1 MQPFDLVLDWVPNV
15 QFAGPCW
22 ALANGLYR
30 DVGIDLRLVPWVE
43 DGRTIVEKTLSR
55 DVAAAGSSEDNLV
68 IRARAQDGIAVRGL
82 AGMFLTTPLVVMSL
96 QESGINA
103 LADLRGKRVAM
114 HCDGIRILES
124 LLDEAGIARSDL
136 EIGEVTHDLGNLTS
150 GRWDA
155 VQGYAVSEPLELAIM
170 GVPVKTLTLRGPA
183 VHPYAQV
190 IFASDDAVATAPNLF
205 RNMLDATFRGW
216 RAAVNDPLGAA
227 RAIRATGMPMADA
240 EREQE
245 ALALVAGLVLGEG
258 PDRARGLGVIYP
270 ARWTANVAAYVRA
283 GIVPSG
289 TIALDSLDTE
299 LWSAV
304 DQPEFPVGPG
314 GVRS

>member
-1 MQPFDLVLDWVPNV
+1 MQPFDLVLDWIPNV

-22 ALANGLYR
+22 ALAHGLYR
-30 DVGIDLRLVPWVE
+30 EVGIDLRLVPWVE

-55 DVAAAGSSEDNLV
+55 DCLAAGSSEDNLV
-68 IRARAQDGIAVRGL
+68 IKARAQEGIAVRGL
-82 AGMFLTTPLVVMSL
+82 AAMFLTTPLVVMSRP
-96 QESGINA
+96 EDRINA

-124 LLDEAGIARSDL
+124 LLDDAGIARSDL

-155 VQGYAVSEPLELAIM
+155 VQGYAVSEPLELAIR
-170 GVPVKTLTLRGPA
+170 GVTVNTLTLRGPA
-183 VHPYAQV
+183 IHPYAQV
-190 IFASDDAVATAPNLF
+190 IFASDAAVAAAPKLY

-216 RAAVNDPLGAA
+216 RAAVNDPQGAA
-227 RAIRATGMPMADA
+227 KAIRSTGMPMADA

-245 ALALVAGLVLGEG
+245 ALACVAKLVLGEA
-258 PDRARGLGVIYP
+258 PDRVRGLGVIDP
-270 ARWTANVAAYVRA
+270 ARWTSNVAAYIRA

-289 TIALDSLDTE
+289 TAALESLDTG
-299 LWSAV
+299 LWPAV
-304 DQPEFPVGPG
+304 DQPEFSVGHG
-314 GVRS
+314 GA

>member
-68 IRARAQDGIAVRGL
+68 IKARAQDGIAVRGL
-82 AGMFLTTPLVVMSL
+82 AAMFLTTPLVVMSL
-96 QESGINA
+96 PETRINA
-103 LADLRGKRVAM
+103 LVDLRGKRVAM
-114 HCDGIRILES
+114 HCDGIRILEA
-124 LLDEAGIARSDL
+124 LLDDAGIARSEL

-155 VQGYAVSEPLELAIM
+155 VQGYAVSEPLELAIR
-170 GVPVKTLTLRGPA
+170 GVAVNTLTLRGPA
-183 VHPYAQV
+183 IHPYAQV
-190 IFASDDAVATAPNLF
+190 IFASDAAVATAPKLY

-216 RAAVNDPLGAA
+216 RSAVNDPQGAA
-227 RAIRATGMPMADA
+227 KAIHATGIPMADA
-240 EREQE
+240 RREQE
-245 ALALVAGLVLGEG
+245 ALACVAGLVLGEA
-258 PDRARGLGVIYP
+258 PDQMRGLGVIDP
-270 ARWTANVAAYVRA
+270 VRWASNVAAYTRA

-289 TIALDSLDTE
+289 TAALDSLDTG
-299 LWSAV
+299 LWQAV
-304 DQPEFPVGPG
+304 AQPVVSVGHG
-314 GVRS
+314 GIRS